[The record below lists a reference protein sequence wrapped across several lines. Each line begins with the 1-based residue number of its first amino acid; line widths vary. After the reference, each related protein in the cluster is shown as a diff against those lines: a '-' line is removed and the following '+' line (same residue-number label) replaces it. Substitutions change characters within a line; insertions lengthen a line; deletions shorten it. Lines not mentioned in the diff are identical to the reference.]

1 MERYKRLNFE
11 NRFKRRPLITH
22 FQFQVETIKMETES
36 SVEIKSPS
44 RKEQLSE
51 KSSIDPSNKTTGSVQ
66 SQAQNQ
72 FNLQVN
78 ALKNIPLASNSGT
91 FNTDDF
97 LSRVNMNDK
106 INNILRSP
114 TKAPNGIRQR
124 SVFTAITPTTVSS
137 SIITYYSSH

>member
-1 MERYKRLNFE
+1 MERYNRLNFG
-11 NRFKRRPLITH
+11 NRFKRQPLIAH

-137 SIITYYSSH
+137 SIITSYSSH